1 MESRSIEA
9 NRDDAGSKVNLTELF
24 TVLASNEKFSDKNSK
39 VVTRGFSIPQQKVK
53 VPAGSASM
61 RRTFFPYSADATPIE

>member
-1 MESRSIEA
+1 
-9 NRDDAGSKVNLTELF
+9 
-24 TVLASNEKFSDKNSK
+24 VLASNEKDPDKNSR

-61 RRTFFPYSADATPIE
+61 RRTFFPYSDDATAMEWAEVVFPTPPAVFATTMHFMI